1 MADIYL
7 VTGATGFLGSHVVQ
21 QLLAQGKRVR
31 ALVLPGDK
39 TVASLPA
46 SVDIVPGDVTDM
58 DSLRR
63 FFAHTPDE
71 SLYVIHCA
79 SIITMAWEVEE
90 RVHRI
95 NVGGTRNIIDLC
107 LEHDVRK
114 LVYVS
119 TVHAIPE
126 KPHGQVISEVDN
138 LDPALV
144 EGSYAKTKAEA
155 TQMVLDSARQRGLHA
170 SCVHPSGLCG
180 PGDMQGGY
188 LTQMFIDYDQG
199 HIPAGVKGGYSFAD
213 VRDVAAGIVA
223 CLEKGRD
230 GTSYILGGHYVTIR
244 QIFDVLH
251 DDLGMRKTRLYVPLW
266 VARLFL
272 PLFTLWYKLRR
283 QKPVFSRY
291 SLFTLGVNGR
301 FSSER
306 AESELGFVSRPFPD
320 IIKDAVTWL
329 RKEGRISP
337 G

>member
-188 LTQMFIDYDQG
+188 LTQMFVDYDQG
-199 HIPAGVKGGYSFAD
+199 HIPAGVKGG
-213 VRDVAAGIVA
+213 VQLCR
-223 CLEKGRD
+223 C
-230 GTSYILGGHYVTIR
+230 
-244 QIFDVLH
+244 
-251 DDLGMRKTRLYVPLW
+251 P
-266 VARLFL
+266 
-272 PLFTLWYKLRR
+272 
-283 QKPVFSRY
+283 
-291 SLFTLGVNGR
+291 
-301 FSSER
+301 
-306 AESELGFVSRPFPD
+306 
-320 IIKDAVTWL
+320 
-329 RKEGRISP
+329 
-337 G
+337 

>member
-1 MADIYL
+1 
-7 VTGATGFLGSHVVQ
+7 
-21 QLLAQGKRVR
+21 
-31 ALVLPGDK
+31 
-39 TVASLPA
+39 
-46 SVDIVPGDVTDM
+46 
-58 DSLRR
+58 
-63 FFAHTPDE
+63 
-71 SLYVIHCA
+71 
-79 SIITMAWEVEE
+79 MAWEVEE

-188 LTQMFIDYDQG
+188 LTQMFVDYDQG

-230 GTSYILGGHYVTIR
+230 GTSYILADTMSPSARYLTCCTTTWACAKRACMYRCGWHDCFCRYLRCGISCVGKNRFLADTHCSRWVSMGV
-244 QIFDVLH
+244 FPPSVL
-251 DDLGMRKTRLYVPLW
+251 KASW
-266 VARLFL
+266 ALFRAHFL
-272 PLFTLWYKLRR
+272 I
-283 QKPVFSRY
+283 
-291 SLFTLGVNGR
+291 
-301 FSSER
+301 SSKM
-306 AESELGFVSRPFPD
+306 L
-320 IIKDAVTWL
+320 
-329 RKEGRISP
+329 SP
-337 G
+337 GCARRDGYPPVDCVAFV

>member
-1 MADIYL
+1 
-7 VTGATGFLGSHVVQ
+7 
-21 QLLAQGKRVR
+21 
-31 ALVLPGDK
+31 
-39 TVASLPA
+39 
-46 SVDIVPGDVTDM
+46 
-58 DSLRR
+58 
-63 FFAHTPDE
+63 
-71 SLYVIHCA
+71 
-79 SIITMAWEVEE
+79 
-90 RVHRI
+90 
-95 NVGGTRNIIDLC
+95 
-107 LEHDVRK
+107 
-114 LVYVS
+114 
-119 TVHAIPE
+119 
-126 KPHGQVISEVDN
+126 
-138 LDPALV
+138 
-144 EGSYAKTKAEA
+144 
-155 TQMVLDSARQRGLHA
+155 
-170 SCVHPSGLCG
+170 
-180 PGDMQGGY
+180 
-188 LTQMFIDYDQG
+188 
-199 HIPAGVKGGYSFAD
+199 
-213 VRDVAAGIVA
+213 VAAGIVA

>member
-7 VTGATGFLGSHVVQ
+7 VTGATGFGQPCGAAV
-21 QLLAQGKRVR
+21 AGPGKRVR

-46 SVDIVPGDVTDM
+46 SVDIVPGDDGYGQ
-58 DSLRR
+58 LAP
-63 FFAHTPDE
+63 FAHTPDE

-107 LEHDVRK
+107 LEYDVRK

-126 KPHGQVISEVDN
+126 KPNGQVISEVDN

-180 PGDMQGGY
+180 PGICRRLFD
-188 LTQMFIDYDQG
+188 
-199 HIPAGVKGGYSFAD
+199 AD
-213 VRDVAAGIVA
+213 V
-223 CLEKGRD
+223 
-230 GTSYILGGHYVTIR
+230 H
-244 QIFDVLH
+244 
-251 DDLGMRKTRLYVPLW
+251 RL
-266 VARLFL
+266 
-272 PLFTLWYKLRR
+272 
-283 QKPVFSRY
+283 
-291 SLFTLGVNGR
+291 
-301 FSSER
+301 
-306 AESELGFVSRPFPD
+306 
-320 IIKDAVTWL
+320 
-329 RKEGRISP
+329 
-337 G
+337 